1 MYGSVIWISYKN
13 YKILKKKTLKTW
25 KFNDK
30 NEFICMI
37 QLCGF
42 LIKIKKIKKNLKHEN
57 FWVKSCIFERKVDKI
72 DCKSHI
78 LYNF

>member
-1 MYGSVIWISYKN
+1 MYDSVMWISYKN
-13 YKILKKKTLKTW
+13 
-25 KFNDK
+25 
-30 NEFICMI
+30 
-37 QLCGF
+37 
-42 LIKIKKIKKNLKHEN
+42 KKIKKNLKHEN